1 VRTDVPVTP
10 GDALMIP
17 RVIHWVLLG
26 SAPMP
31 DIFSHYLES
40 WRRHHPLWE
49 TRTWR
54 DDTLPPLSCQAEY
67 ERANGFKLRYDIV
80 RLEILRQYGGVI
92 VDMDVEAIR
101 PIDPL
106 LPGISGFIGRV
117 TPHHVGNQVLGAV
130 PHHPFFEEAVARL
143 RATVSED
150 GSSSETAGKL
160 FLKQLLADHPVAMSL
175 FPPETFY
182 FQPSFEP
189 PKRPDE
195 FPEVYAVHHELASY
209 ASPPQLRDIEE
220 AISNLVNAV
229 FPGTDARDGRELA
242 RLRKYELRLK
252 RAVTRQDSGYQA
264 LLRRVEAEKEQSEAR
279 FRDAGRVARLRI
291 EELQQSLDAATRQG
305 APRANGVIAWA
316 RRLLHRTAP
325 S

>member
-1 VRTDVPVTP
+1 MPTDAAAPG
-10 GDALMIP
+10 GDAPVIP
-17 RVIHWVLLG
+17 RVIHWLWLG

-31 DIFSHYLES
+31 DIFTHYLES
-40 WRRHHPLWE
+40 WRRHHPSWE

-67 ERANGFKLRYDIV
+67 ERATGFKLRYDIV
-80 RLEILRQYGGVI
+80 RLEILRQFGGVI

-117 TPHHVGNQVLGAV
+117 TANHVGNQVLGAV

-143 RATVSED
+143 RTPAAAG

-160 FLKQLLADHPVAMSL
+160 FLKQLLAERPDGMTV
-175 FPPETFY
+175 FPPETFH

-189 PKRPDE
+189 PRRPDE
-195 FPEVYAVHHELASY
+195 FPAVYAVHHELESY
-209 ASPPQLRDIEE
+209 VSPPQLRDIEE
-220 AISNLVNAV
+220 AISNLVNAAL
-229 FPGTDARDGRELA
+229 PRGDARDDRELA

-252 RAVTRQDSGYQA
+252 RAVTRQGHGYTA
-264 LLRRVEAEKEQSEAR
+264 MLRRVEAEREQAE
-279 FRDAGRVARLRI
+279 ARLRDAQRSAQHRI
-291 EELQQSLDAATRQG
+291 DELQQRLDAADRQAG
-305 APRANGVIAWA
+305 
-316 RRLLHRTAP
+316 HRGPA
-325 S
+325 